1 MDSVVL
7 TFEVIIG
14 ILCCLFGFKF
24 QKVVI
29 SLIGCVLGFR
39 LGSWIVNYFAITG
52 GLETVL
58 KFGLLLVVGACSLS
72 LFESLISIVTGL
84 SIFVF
89 VVDIFKDVW
98 YGYLIGVVLGVIGG
112 LLVHK
117 FYRLGVVIATS
128 LIGSYLVTN
137 GIYTYF
143 NISYMVLFGI
153 ILVASLL
160 FQIHINKIIK

>member
-52 GLETVL
+52 GLEIVL

-84 SIFVF
+84 SIFSLDF
-89 VVDIFKDVW
+89 PSN
-98 YGYLIGVVLGVIGG
+98 L
-112 LLVHK
+112 LLVFCCK
-117 FYRLGVVIATS
+117 VDFFI
-128 LIGSYLVTN
+128 
-137 GIYTYF
+137 
-143 NISYMVLFGI
+143 LFP
-153 ILVASLL
+153 L
-160 FQIHINKIIK
+160 F